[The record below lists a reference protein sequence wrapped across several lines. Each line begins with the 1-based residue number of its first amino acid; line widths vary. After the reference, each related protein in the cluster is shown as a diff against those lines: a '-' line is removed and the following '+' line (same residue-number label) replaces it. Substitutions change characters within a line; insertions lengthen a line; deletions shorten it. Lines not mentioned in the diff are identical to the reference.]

1 MNSQIIKLINHK
13 INNLEYDEDIKILHY
28 TLFEGIKIDKKD
40 SNLKVALI
48 NIPCGGFGD
57 IVNCKTFSD
66 YLNEWYPNMKVSICT
81 AAVNKFKSLGIKTK
95 DLIELQAIKIY
106 DENEGAECQE
116 FDNLKFKNKKVPK
129 FDLIIIVPMVNEEFS
144 VKKLQKLIPY
154 ANKYNSF
161 AVSEYNGEYPP
172 YAFPIGVGK
181 GQLGLMLT
189 SMKIKKHNFIEKP
202 YVLAYTAG
210 HDRGQGGVTHTN
222 HCILSFIEMIC
233 KKYKHY
239 KKLQMIIPP
248 WFCSDSDKEISLLT
262 SPGLKTKCCNIIKK
276 YFGHSQLVLKGEVY
290 SENNNIIPLVKT
302 NKNENIFILR
312 GDILPKPREEFISL
326 IKYSLPD
333 VLLTG
338 DQSVTDGIAYSNMN
352 KRIWYQIS
360 PWKKDL
366 AYELSKA
373 IPNKYLENFRTSCGT
388 LKGLKVDL
396 NNRNLVK
403 MNDFRKKG
411 KLRMN
416 GILKFYSLMNDPLIK
431 LLIQCIDHSRY
442 KDTALKKFNK
452 KVELKYKL

>member
-1 MNSQIIKLINHK
+1 MKNLLKLVNK
-13 INNLEYDEDIKILHY
+13 KADELEYDEDIKILHY
-28 TLFEGIKIDKKD
+28 SLFEGLKIEKKD
-40 SNLKVALI
+40 SKLSVALI

-66 YLNEWYPNMKVSICT
+66 YLKQWYPNMKVSICT
-81 AAVNKFKSLGIKTK
+81 AAINKFKSLGIKTK
-95 DLIELQAIKIY
+95 DLIELEAIKIY
-106 DENEGAECQE
+106 DENEGAECQP
-116 FDNLKFKNKKVPK
+116 FDNLKFKNKIPK
-129 FDLIIIVPMVNEEFS
+129 FDLIVVVPMVNEQFS

-189 SMKIKKHNFIEKP
+189 SMNIKKHNFIKAP
-202 YVLAYTAG
+202 YALAYTAG
-210 HDRGQGGVTHTN
+210 HDRGQGVVTHTN

-233 KKYKHY
+233 KKYCNKY
-239 KKLQMIIPP
+239 NKLQMIIPP
-248 WFCSDSDKEISLLT
+248 WFCSDSEKEISLLT
-262 SPGLKTKCCNIIKK
+262 SPQLKTKCANIIKK
-276 YFGHSQLVLKGEVY
+276 YFGNSHLVLKGEVY
-290 SENNNIIPLVKT
+290 SENNNIVPIVKS
-302 NKNENIFILR
+302 NKNNKEFILR

-373 IPNKYLENFRTSCGT
+373 IPNKYLDNFRTSCGT
-388 LKGLKVDL
+388 LKGIKVDL

-403 MNDFRKKG
+403 QNDFRKKG
-411 KLRMN
+411 KIRMDS
-416 GILKFYSLMNDPLIK
+416 ILKFYSLINEPD
-431 LLIQCIDHSRY
+431 IQCLMDCIDHSRY
-442 KDTALKKFNK
+442 KDSAIKKFNK
-452 KVELKYKL
+452 KIELKYNL